1 MHFNKLFYFLVHHL
15 CPLGQGGRWRSSLG
29 LYRQY
34 SEADDVG
41 VLLFCIVTSETLV
54 VFQINI

>member
-1 MHFNKLFYFLVHHL
+1 MYFNKLFYFLVHHF

-34 SEADDVG
+34 SEAGYVG
-41 VLLFCIVTSETLV
+41 VLLFCIVTSGTSV
-54 VFQINI
+54 VF